1 MAEYLNISQL
11 YDWAIEWLRSNVLIA
26 TNAEQLAT
34 VAGIFAFFLLF
45 VRPLNRFFVSV
56 ADRFSVRATRQ
67 ILLPLAET
75 VPWLLLLLTLW
86 FANIVFAERYLGT
99 TILRL
104 AESLTLAWVII
115 KLSSRLVRSDRLAR
129 ALAVLAFMIAALNI
143 AGLLGTVT
151 GLLDSMAVY
160 VGSLRV
166 SVLVLIKGAVTLA
179 FFLWL
184 ASTFAR
190 VLETRLKRL
199 SELTPAMQVL
209 TLKLVRF
216 ALITV
221 AVVLALGSVGI
232 DLTAIAVFSGAVGV
246 GIGLGLQKVVSN
258 LVSGVILLVDRP
270 QAIETIP
277 AIRL

>member
-1 MAEYLNISQL
+1 MPDYLNALQL
-11 YDWAIEWLRSNVLIA
+11 YDWAIDWIRSNVLIA

-34 VAGIFAFFLLF
+34 VAGIFAFFLFF
-45 VRPLNRFFVSV
+45 VRPLSKFFISV
-56 ADRFSVRATRQ
+56 AERFSVGAIRQ
-67 ILLPLAET
+67 ILLPLALSG
-75 VPWLLLLLTLW
+75 PWLLLLLAFWFTTL
-86 FANIVFAERYLGT
+86 VFAERHFGT

-166 SVLVLIKGAVTLA
+166 SVLLLIKGAVTLA
-179 FFLWL
+179 LFLWL

-209 TLKLVRF
+209 TSKLVRF
-216 ALITV
+216 GLVTLAI
-221 AVVLALGSVGI
+221 VLARGSIGI
-232 DLTAIAVFSGAVGV
+232 DLTALAVFFRCRRCRRRSGFTKGRVQPG
-246 GIGLGLQKVVSN
+246 
-258 LVSGVILLVDRP
+258 
-270 QAIETIP
+270 
-277 AIRL
+277 